1 MANYYAKHLGPKF
14 KDLLAELALDSD
26 EERMSLRDE
35 VDAIM
40 LTAREAACIYEQVCV
55 EGKLDKKDDA
65 GVVHVNHEARAA
77 AKKAFENALASVKDF
92 KETWAKTEVLRK
104 DKISVNN
111 LNWWISS
118 VLKLVNDI
126 YGFDI
131 EKVKQFEDGIH
142 AIRMLDDGKKPKV
155 TIVVE

>member
-1 MANYYAKHLGPKF
+1 MSNYYAKHLGPKF
-14 KDLLAELALDSD
+14 KDLLAELAEESD

-55 EGKLDKKDDA
+55 EGKLDKRDDA
-65 GVVHVNHEARAA
+65 GVVHPNHEARAA
-77 AKKAFENALASVKDF
+77 AKKAFENALSSVKDF

-111 LNWWISS
+111 LQWWIAN
-118 VLKLVNDI
+118 VLKIVNKV
-126 YGFDI
+126 YGFDH
-131 EKVKQFEDGIH
+131 EKVKQFEAEID
-142 AIRMLDDGKKPKV
+142 AIKMLDDGKKPKV
-155 TIVVE
+155 VITVE